1 LKYETSFFRELS
13 IIPTILTL
21 IIVTILYNESEL
33 IVGKIFLF
41 KEIYVL
47 DTSMIL
53 DKITIIFLVVVIII
67 SSLVINYRLYYIEI
81 DKNTNYFGILLY
93 LFVLSML
100 VFIGTETIITAII
113 GWDGLGATSYLL
125 IIYYGTNKSTTSGTI
140 TVIIN
145 RIADVSLIIAIT
157 IGDFLIIEQSTV
169 EKNQD
174 LYIIIII
181 LCIIVKRAQ
190 YPIRVWLPSAM
201 AAPTPVSSLVHSST
215 LVTAGLFILMRA
227 KPCDHYAV
235 RDTIMVI
242 IGSLI
247 TTVSSY
253 SAYSEY
259 NIKKIVAL
267 STLRQLGVMLTF
279 IGFSQVEIAF
289 CHLVIHAFFKRILF
303 ILRGVFLHENI
314 NTLDLRYSNSYNK
327 FGYSI
332 ITATLA
338 GHITLMALPI
348 TSSFFSK
355 DLSIELSISNIYIKV
370 SSLILGLSM
379 LMTRVYSIKLITLI
393 NSKNKLK
400 NKIVTLTSTNSNRH
414 VVILTSLIIT
424 INVGTSYLYNVL
436 RLFTTFNIFN
446 TLKHTLV
453 YLIIISVFTNLIF
466 WNKLSKNYLE
476 LTKKLFYLNT
486 MLTIIINLIN
496 KNKVLQ
502 IQIEKSLI
510 RKITGISAINLI
522 NNTAKA
528 KIKTYNLSNLIIN
541 MVIVLVVGFI

>member
-1 LKYETSFFRELS
+1 M
-13 IIPTILTL
+13 
-21 IIVTILYNESEL
+21 TILYSECELL
-33 IVGKIFLF
+33 IGKIFLF

-47 DTSMIL
+47 DTSIIL

-67 SSLVINYRLYYIEI
+67 SNLVINYRLYYIEI
-81 DKNTNYFGILLY
+81 DKNTNYFGVLLY

-100 VFIGTETIITAII
+100 IFIGTETIITAII
-113 GWDGLGATSYLL
+113 GWDGLGVTSYLL
-125 IIYYGTNKSTTSGTI
+125 IIYYGTNKSTISGTI
-140 TVIIN
+140 TVVIN

-157 IGDFLIIEQSTV
+157 IGDFLIIEQSIV

-174 LYIIIII
+174 LYIIMVI

-215 LVTAGLFILMRA
+215 LVTAGLFILIRA
-227 KPCDHYAV
+227 KPYDHYAIRNSIIV
-235 RDTIMVI
+235 IM
-242 IGSLI
+242 GSLI

-259 NIKKIVAL
+259 NIKKVVAL
-267 STLRQLGVMLTF
+267 STLRQLGVILTF

-303 ILRGVFLHENI
+303 MLRGVFLHENI
-314 NTLDLRYSNSYNK
+314 NNLDLRCSNSYNK

-338 GHITLMALPI
+338 GHITLIGLPI

-355 DLSIELSISNIYIKV
+355 DLSIELSISNIYINI
-370 SSLILGLSM
+370 SSLILGLSI
-379 LMTRVYSIKLITLI
+379 LMTIVYSIKLITLI
-393 NSKNKLK
+393 NSKNKVK
-400 NKIVTLTSTNSNRH
+400 NKIVTVTSTNSNRH
-414 VVILTSLIIT
+414 VVLLTSLVIT

-436 RLFTTFNIFN
+436 SLFTTFNIFN

-453 YLIIISVFTNLIF
+453 YLVIISVFTNLIF

-486 MLTIIINLIN
+486 LLTIIINLIN

-502 IQIEKSLI
+502 IQIEKSLV
-510 RKITGISAINLI
+510 RKITGLSAINLI

-541 MVIVLVVGFI
+541 MVIVLITGFI